1 MDESHAERVARSELV
16 FMIRFC
22 GGFTTFSTFSK
33 ESLTLLQSGSHG
45 AFTLYAT
52 GSVAIGIPLLAVI

>member
-1 MDESHAERVARSELV
+1 
-16 FMIRFC
+16 MIRFC